1 MVQHPVSAS
10 VRKAHVLEADADRL
24 LLLGRHSSGV
34 RLRLVRS
41 LQKGTHPVQGRHLLH
56 ELAHAGGHLRH
67 QRGKGSHRTACKHKI
82 TYRKRAG
89 CRLVQKPQI
98 GDCVPHKQGETLYE
112 RRMKKT
118 LLHRLPEPEVSVVV
132 MGKTLPDPSGKLIEP
147 DVLSIFHVG
156 SGLTHI
162 APSVLQAAALLNPA
176 DLVFLRPAQRQEINC
191 RQNENQYKH
200 PGT

>member
-24 LLLGRHSSGV
+24 LLLWGHGSGV

-41 LQKGTHPVQGRHLLH
+41 LQKGTHPVQGRHRLH

-98 GDCVPHKQGETLYE
+98 GDCVPHKKRQAFHKGCME
-112 RRMKKT
+112 KT
-118 LLHRLPEPEVSVVV
+118 FLHRLPEPEVSVIVV
-132 MGKTLPDPSGKLIEP
+132 GKALPDPPGKLIEP

-162 APSVLQAAALLNPA
+162 APSILQAAALLNPA
-176 DLVFLRPAQRQEINC
+176 DLIFLRPAQRQKIDR